1 MCYTICVMSRTDMQV
16 NFRMP
21 ADLKAA
27 LEVESK
33 KNHRSLTAEI
43 VARLAETL
51 AVEEALEIVAPGA
64 SIAGLAGL
72 LLDMHAQ
79 LAERQAD
86 AHDSAVALHADEI
99 EHYLRSSN
107 SMLAEITEQLRA
119 MRATPKPGGET

>member
-1 MCYTICVMSRTDMQV
+1 MQV